1 MAEMPMNAGPQRR
14 NVAHR
19 KNREMIATGADDRLR
34 WINTMRVS
42 EGIDAVGVN
51 VETRNTKFCSF

>member
-1 MAEMPMNAGPQRR
+1 M
-14 NVAHR
+14 AHR

-34 WINTMRVS
+34 WVNTMRIP

-51 VETRNTKFCSF
+51 VEAAIPNFVLFKSLRHSFVD